1 VKAEIAIE
9 LRNLQELLDL
19 TNEIR
24 QLSDLVPEWNRME
37 AKEHEENIEE
47 LLFELMRDH
56 VNN

>member
-56 VNN
+56 GNN